1 MDCQHRFGGAGVTI
15 ERSLNVLHLIDTT
28 GPGGAESV
36 FIELATSLDKSRFSS
51 FATVPGRGWVH
62 DSLRK
67 SGIEPI
73 VIPTHRTF
81 DVRYLAGL
89 MRTVKRFKIGL
100 IQSHL
105 LSASVYSSLVGLRY
119 RIPVI
124 STFHGIVDVAA
135 GDRFRRL
142 KWSILN
148 RGASEL
154 VFVSEPL
161 RRAYQATQPLRLDR
175 TTSIPNGVDC
185 STFRPGND
193 VALREE
199 LKLQPDDILVGAV
212 GNIRLP
218 KAYDVFLR
226 AAASLRRVSNRYK
239 FVIVGE
245 GMGPLRDELVLLRDR
260 LGIRE
265 AVYFAGFREHVERIM
280 QNLDLFLITSRS
292 EGFSL
297 ATVQAMAS
305 GIPVVA
311 TRCGGPEEIVSDG
324 VSGLLVDTDSPE
336 QIAEAVERL
345 MRDEGLRQR
354 LTRVARE
361 SAKKQFSTNTMVARY
376 EALYDRYSQTPPDST
391 ADPSQDRLG
400 GT

>member
-1 MDCQHRFGGAGVTI
+1 VGGAVLTI
-15 ERSLNVLHLIDTT
+15 EQRLNVLHVIDTT
-28 GPGGAESV
+28 GPGGAETV
-36 FIELATSLDKSRFSS
+36 FIQLASSLDKSRFSS

-67 SGIEPI
+67 SGMDPI
-73 VIPTHRTF
+73 VIPTNRTF

-89 MRTVKRFKIGL
+89 MRTVKRHKIGL

-105 LSASVYSSLVGLRY
+105 LSANVYSSLVGLRY

-135 GDRFRRL
+135 EDRFPRL
-142 KWSILN
+142 KWRILN
-148 RGASEL
+148 RGASDI
-154 VFVSEPL
+154 VFVSEHL

-185 STFRPGND
+185 SIFRPGND

-199 LKLQPDDILVGAV
+199 LKLQTDDILVGAV
-212 GNIRLP
+212 GNLRAP

-226 AAASLRRVSNRYK
+226 AAASLRRISSRYK
-239 FVIVGE
+239 FVIAGE
-245 GMGPLRDELVLLRDR
+245 GAGALREELMSLCDR

-265 AVYFAGFREHVERIM
+265 AVHFAGFREHVEKVL

-297 ATVQAMAS
+297 ATVQAMAT

-336 QIAEAVERL
+336 QIVDAVERL
-345 MRDEGLRQR
+345 MRDEALRQR
-354 LTRVARE
+354 LTRAARE
-361 SAKKQFSTNTMVARY
+361 SAENQFSTNTMVARY
-376 EALYDRYSQTPPDST
+376 EELYDRCSRSTPDST
-391 ADPSQDRLG
+391 ADPSPDQLCG
-400 GT
+400 P